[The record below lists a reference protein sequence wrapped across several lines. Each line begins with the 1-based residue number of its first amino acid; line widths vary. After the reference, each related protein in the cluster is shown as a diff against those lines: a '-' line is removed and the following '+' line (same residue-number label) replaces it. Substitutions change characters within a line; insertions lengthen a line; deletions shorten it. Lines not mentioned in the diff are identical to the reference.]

1 MTKEA
6 NIILDVDRDDTKG
19 SFYIDMMPDF
29 SVKAG
34 PDVLCLEDV
43 GTITT
48 TSITS
53 SNVGIQ
59 RSPYWAFQASPL
71 PYEELRS
78 SVTSRSD
85 EYYAAVM
92 RSNILKTVKKQSI
105 DFDARANEFDKKLK
119 RTRAKIAEY
128 KNQSDEVDTILREI
142 EKVVM
147 GKGSGR

>member
-1 MTKEA
+1 
-6 NIILDVDRDDTKG
+6 
-19 SFYIDMMPDF
+19 
-29 SVKAG
+29 
-34 PDVLCLEDV
+34 
-43 GTITT
+43 
-48 TSITS
+48 
-53 SNVGIQ
+53 
-59 RSPYWAFQASPL
+59 
-71 PYEELRS
+71 
-78 SVTSRSD
+78 
-85 EYYAAVM
+85 M